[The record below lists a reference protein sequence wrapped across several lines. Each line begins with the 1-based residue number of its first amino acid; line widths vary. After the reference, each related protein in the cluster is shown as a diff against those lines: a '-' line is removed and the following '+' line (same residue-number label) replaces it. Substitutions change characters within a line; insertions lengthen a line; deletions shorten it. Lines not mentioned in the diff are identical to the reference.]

1 MIDIYTHQ
9 IIDLIESRQESDVTK
24 WLETYPNLKVISRNS
39 GIMYKSA
46 SEKSHPKTRQISDRF
61 HILKN
66 LTDYAKD
73 ALKRIL
79 KMKINITDEKGNKVS
94 SHIKKKYE
102 YETKWDLIMKVK

>member
-1 MIDIYTHQ
+1 MIDIDNHQ

-24 WLETYPNLKVISRNS
+24 WLETYPNLRVISRNG
-39 GIMYKSA
+39 GIMYKAA
-46 SEKSHPKTRQISDRF
+46 SDKSHPKPKQIYDRF

-79 KMKINITDEKGNKVS
+79 KREINIADGKENKITS
-94 SHIKKKYE
+94 DIKKKYE
-102 YETKWDLIMKVK
+102 YKT